1 MRAEHFVLEDD
12 DEEEEDGPPSY
23 DEVVVGGGSN
33 PGSRKGSSA
42 SGETSGP
49 VIATDDAELNVQ
61 EPLKHRIQKGE
72 TIRSIANRYAMDVS
86 HLPPYIYPSV

>member
-1 MRAEHFVLEDD
+1 MLE
-12 DEEEEDGPPSY
+12 DEEEEDGPPGY
-23 DEVVVGGGSN
+23 DEATAGGSSS
-33 PGSRKGSSA
+33 GSRKGSSV

-49 VIATDDAELNVQ
+49 TTATDGADSNVQ

-72 TIRSIANRYAMDVS
+72 TLRSIANRYAMDVS